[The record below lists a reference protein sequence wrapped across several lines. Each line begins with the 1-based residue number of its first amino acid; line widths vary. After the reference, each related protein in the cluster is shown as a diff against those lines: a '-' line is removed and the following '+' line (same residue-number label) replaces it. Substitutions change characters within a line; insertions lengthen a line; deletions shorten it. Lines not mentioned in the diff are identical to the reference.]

1 MFRPLTKKKKGRG
14 KRKKEGGGRGGGGEG
29 GGISHTLHEQ
39 NYITEVG
46 VYCTA
51 PKPNITDCQGL
62 GSFTEST

>member
-1 MFRPLTKKKKGRG
+1 MFRPLTKKKKERG
-14 KRKKEGGGRGGGGEG
+14 KKKERRGGGGGGG

-51 PKPNITDCQGL
+51 PKPNIM
-62 GSFTEST
+62 